1 MKMET
6 RRRMDRYERVYT
18 TDTYVDGNT
27 VRRVETVPNVPERRR
42 EHIDREQEAR
52 RRHNK
57 RVARRNQE
65 KALRMSRGYVM
76 FLSMAV
82 LLTCLSCIYQAAVRS
97 YRAHEPD
104 LQTGEPGDGYYN
116 RQCGCEKADRDIRGL
131 KPCEG
136 CCGKSAWHGLCVFR
150 SDHVL

>member
-1 MKMET
+1 MREFIQQT
-6 RRRMDRYERVYT
+6 
-18 TDTYVDGNT
+18 TYVDGNT

-65 KALRMSRGYVM
+65 KALRMNRGYVM

-82 LLTCLSCIYQAAVRS
+82 LLTCLSCVAYIKLQS
-97 YRAHEPD
+97 D
-104 LQTGEPGDGYYN
+104 LTERMSRICQTGEPGDGYYDG
-116 RQCGCEKADRDIRGL
+116 QCGYEKADRDIRGL

>member
-1 MKMET
+1 MEMKT

-65 KALRMSRGYVM
+65 KALRMTAVM
-76 FLSMAV
+76 LCF
-82 LLTCLSCIYQAAVRS
+82 CQW
-97 YRAHEPD
+97 
-104 LQTGEPGDGYYN
+104 QYY
-116 RQCGCEKADRDIRGL
+116 
-131 KPCEG
+131 
-136 CCGKSAWHGLCVFR
+136 
-150 SDHVL
+150 